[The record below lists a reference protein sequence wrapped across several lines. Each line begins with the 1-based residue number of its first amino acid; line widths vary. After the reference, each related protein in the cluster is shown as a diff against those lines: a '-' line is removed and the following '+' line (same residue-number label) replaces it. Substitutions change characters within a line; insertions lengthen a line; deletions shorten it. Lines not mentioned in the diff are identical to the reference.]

1 MLWLALMMFGLALGT
16 FQHAL
21 KGFDE
26 VLASNQTSLLR

>member
-1 MLWLALMMFGLALGT
+1 MLWLALMMFGLAFGDIST
-16 FQHAL
+16 AL